1 MEIQGRIE
9 RRRGVQ
15 IKSKKCV
22 CVGIGWQW
30 RKRHA
35 LPVDADKKLN
45 DYFKNNGKPVSVC

>member
-22 CVGIGWQW
+22 CVVIGWQW